1 MEFLDNAVS
10 FAKDKIDYVM
20 DKCEGLDEDKKKLL
34 IGCAVVAVSVIVI
47 CAIAYSIG
55 KSHGRRSVF
64 EEDF

>member
-1 MEFLDNAVS
+1 MEFLDNAIT
-10 FAKDKIDYVM
+10 FAKDKIDFVM
-20 DKCEGLDEDKKKLL
+20 DKWDSLSEEKKKLF
-34 IGCAVVAVSVIVI
+34 IGCAVVAVSVIVV

>member
-20 DKCEGLDEDKKKLL
+20 DKWEGLDEDKKKLL